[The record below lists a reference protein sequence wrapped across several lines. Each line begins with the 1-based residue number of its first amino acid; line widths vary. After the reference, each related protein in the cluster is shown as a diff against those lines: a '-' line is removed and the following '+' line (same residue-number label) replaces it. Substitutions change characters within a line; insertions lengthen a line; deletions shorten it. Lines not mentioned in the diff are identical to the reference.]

1 MKEKES
7 IIMIA
12 VPDGRRFFTQEYN
25 LPMLTEYARTSG
37 SQISVVEAVP
47 FGMEILDLPILAKK
61 ICDLDYGNNTPEVK
75 ILQVKIKSSPI
86 ASSVHFRDSKT
97 KTSLAVA
104 KISEMFTSGEEVNY
118 DNFTKTSGA
127 NLSRSLFSTC
137 LSQVR
142 KTLLQKGIN
151 VHRVKNGSYQ
161 IQVVD

>member
-1 MKEKES
+1 MKDS

-12 VPDGRRFFTQEYN
+12 VPDGRRFFTQENN

-37 SQISVVEAVP
+37 SQISVVDSIPKGV
-47 FGMEILDLPILAKK
+47 EILDLPILAKK
-61 ICDLDYGNNTPEVK
+61 ICDQEYGNNTPEVNV
-75 ILQVKIKSSPI
+75 LQVKIKSSPI
-86 ASSVHFRDSKT
+86 ASSVHFRDNKT
-97 KTSLAVA
+97 KTSLAVT

-118 DNFTKTSGA
+118 DNFTKLSGT

-151 VHRVKNGSYQ
+151 VRRVKNGSYQ
-161 IQVVD
+161 IQVIES